1 MSAPAPIHTTLMRR
15 PAVEATTGHKR
26 SALYQHI
33 AKGLFPKPIRIGARA
48 VAWPSVEVETIVRAR
63 IGGADDA
70 ALRRLVAE
78 LHEARSQAAH
88 GGAAAA

>member
-1 MSAPAPIHTTLMRR
+1 MSAHAPTSTALLRR
-15 PAVEATTGHKR
+15 PAVELTTGIKR

-33 AKGLFPKPIRIGARA
+33 ATGLFPKPIRIGARA
-48 VAWPSVEVETIVRAR
+48 VAWPQHEVEAIVRAR
-63 IGGADDA
+63 ISGADDDA
-70 ALRRLVAE
+70 IRKLVAE